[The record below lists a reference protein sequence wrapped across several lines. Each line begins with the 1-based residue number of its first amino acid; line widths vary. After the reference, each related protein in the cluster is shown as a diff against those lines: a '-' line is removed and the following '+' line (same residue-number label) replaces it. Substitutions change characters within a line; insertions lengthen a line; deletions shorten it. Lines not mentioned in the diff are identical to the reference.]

1 VARTGRTGRVGEFE
15 LIERLAKELAADA
28 PDSNLL
34 VDIGDDAAVVKRG
47 ALADIYTTDTLV
59 DGVHFVA
66 GRIPWRDLGWKSLAV
81 NLSDIAA
88 MGGQPL
94 YSLVTLGLTTNAS
107 PADLVELYRGMR
119 AASAKFGGQVIGGD
133 VVRSPVMFVTVAMIG
148 TATKVGARPVV
159 LTRSAV
165 RPGYKIAVTGVVGSS
180 AGGLR
185 LISEGSP
192 RRPRSSSVLVKAHN
206 TPVPRVAEGQA
217 LVRAGVR
224 AAMDVSDGLVAD
236 LGKLCAASG
245 VRAVVT
251 AERVPVA
258 EELRRAFP
266 NDYLQLALGGGEDYE
281 LLFAAPPEVMERA
294 CARVGLVGATVIG
307 RAVAGHGGARRSGTG
322 RGGRL
327 TGPADAVRV
336 VDREGREVPVKRP
349 GWDHLIG

>member
-1 VARTGRTGRVGEFE
+1 
-15 LIERLAKELAADA
+15 LIERLARELDTDA
-28 PDSNLL
+28 PDRNLL
-34 VDIGDDAAVVKRG
+34 VDIGDDAAVVRRG

-66 GRIPWRDLGWKSLAV
+66 GRIPWHELGWKSLAV

-88 MGGQPL
+88 MGGRPL
-94 YSLVTLGLTTNAS
+94 YSLVTLGVTQDARVTDLT
-107 PADLVELYRGMR
+107 ELYRGLR
-119 AASAKFGGQVIGGD
+119 AASAEFGGRVIGGD
-133 VVRSPVMFVTVAMIG
+133 VVRSPVMFITMAMVG
-148 TATKVGARPVV
+148 TAIKIAGRPVV

-165 RPGYKIAVTGVVGSS
+165 RPGDQIAVTGVLGSS

-185 LISEGSP
+185 LISEG
-192 RRPRSSSVLVKAHN
+192 RQRGRRSSLALVRAHN
-206 TPVPRVAEGQA
+206 TPIPRVAEGRA

-236 LGKLCAASG
+236 LGKLCAASN

-258 EELRRAFP
+258 NELRRAFP

-281 LLFAAPPEVMERA
+281 LLFAAPPDVMEL
-294 CARVGLVGATVIG
+294 ARGKVGPVGATVIG
-307 RAVAGHGGARRSGTG
+307 RAVAARGGAARGAGSTSSNG
-322 RGGRL
+322 RPGQL
-327 TGPADAVRV
+327 TGPAGAVRV
-336 VDREGREVPVKRP
+336 VDREGREVPVQRA